1 MLILDHPSER
11 CIKNTHRWKESTGF
25 FMITRSINCFW
36 STK

>member
-1 MLILDHPSER
+1 VSGG
-11 CIKNTHRWKESTGF
+11 IKNTHRWKESTGF